1 MALRFGGNDAGSP
14 LASNASS
21 EEELRRVI
29 RDAGF
34 KPVQRDPLHTT
45 VFLA

>member
-1 MALRFGGNDAGSP
+1 MIDENMVSVAG
-14 LASNASS
+14 AHHRAS

-34 KPVQRDPLHTT
+34 VNSATRCIAPI
-45 VFLA
+45 F